1 MKTIFDSNIWI
12 SFLIG
17 HKLQIVH
24 ELLANPKV
32 EIFYCQELV
41 EEIIN
46 VTQREKIRKYA
57 EDEEIEDLLCII
69 RAFCKSVE
77 ITHKASSDIRDPKD
91 LYLLS
96 LAETVG
102 ANYIVSGDTDLLV
115 LVRHKDTQLIKLTDF
130 WKLVSI
136 GV

>member
-17 HKLQIVH
+17 HKLQTVH

-46 VTQREKIRKYA
+46 VTQKTVICFLWLKQLGPT
-57 EDEEIEDLLCII
+57 I
-69 RAFCKSVE
+69 
-77 ITHKASSDIRDPKD
+77 SSAVIPTF
-91 LYLLS
+91 LS
-96 LAETVG
+96 L
-102 ANYIVSGDTDLLV
+102 SDTKT
-115 LVRHKDTQLIKLTDF
+115 HN
-130 WKLVSI
+130 
-136 GV
+136 